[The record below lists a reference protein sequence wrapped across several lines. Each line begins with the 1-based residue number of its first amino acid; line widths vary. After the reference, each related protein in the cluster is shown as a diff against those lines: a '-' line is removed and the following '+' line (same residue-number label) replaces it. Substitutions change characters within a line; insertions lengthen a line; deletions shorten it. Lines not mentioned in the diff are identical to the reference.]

1 MGEGGCAKKCIMSAH
16 TYHFRRGFPSLC
28 VPWDVWAA
36 LAAGMPAVG
45 PCSERCCPKTTHPCP
60 VLTQARDS
68 TQPLYAVF
76 LLPTCLNT
84 PTWLLSSHK
93 ASWLLMRLG
102 SRKVCPQADRYK
114 CVCVLGPLVCGSVQ
128 ECAMRPRK
136 LIQPWTWKVLLYFPQ
151 VKGMQ

>member
-1 MGEGGCAKKCIMSAH
+1 MGEGGAQRNVSCLLIHIILGEVSPLSVCHGM
-16 TYHFRRGFPSLC
+16 YGQR
-28 VPWDVWAA
+28 WQ
-36 LAAGMPAVG
+36 LACLLWVPAV
-45 PCSERCCPKTTHPCP
+45 RDAAPKPPIP
-60 VLTQARDS
+60 VLYWTQARDS